1 VLHDDGAGHLR
12 LLQQELANRGLK
24 SDLDTRGT
32 FPRLRIFAAAEIP
45 DVAEF
50 DNNVV
55 AVSYGPD
62 TWFSWPWAE
71 PIARVAHVESAAD
84 EIFHALCDD
93 QDDRQPAA
101 DD

>member
-1 VLHDDGAGHLR
+1 MLHDDGAGHLR

-32 FPRLRIFAAAEIP
+32 FPRLRIFAQAEIP

-62 TWFSWPWAE
+62 TWYSWPWAE
-71 PIARVAHVESAAD
+71 PIARVAHVESAAK
-84 EIFHALCDD
+84 EIFDALRDD
-93 QDDRQPAA
+93 PDDPGPAA
-101 DD
+101 GD